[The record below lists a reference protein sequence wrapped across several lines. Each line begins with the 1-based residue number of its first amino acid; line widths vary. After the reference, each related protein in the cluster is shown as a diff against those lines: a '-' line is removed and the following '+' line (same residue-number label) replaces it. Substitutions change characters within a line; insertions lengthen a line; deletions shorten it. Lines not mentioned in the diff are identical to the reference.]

1 MLLHRPA
8 WEDTDP
14 ELGVPGVHTLGDLS
28 RGRSCG
34 VCGGAV
40 GSMCVGLMWLIC
52 DGEAWGGGS

>member
-1 MLLHRPA
+1 MLLHRPT

-34 VCGGAV
+34 VCGRAV

-52 DGEAWGGGS
+52 DGEA